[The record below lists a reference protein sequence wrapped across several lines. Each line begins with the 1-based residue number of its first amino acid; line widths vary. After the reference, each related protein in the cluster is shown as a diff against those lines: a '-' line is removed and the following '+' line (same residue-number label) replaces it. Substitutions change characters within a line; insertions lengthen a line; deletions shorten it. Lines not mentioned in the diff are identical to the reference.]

1 MQKLVFCVSVVL
13 MMLLNLSLNRGCYF
27 QVNSTL
33 RIGMSIQ
40 TAFRTALETWSS
52 WIDTKINRNR
62 TRVFFRTFEPSHWRY
77 LLIAMPSIQMNAF
90 GSLSRKFLQIG
101 AGNNWMD
108 LLNISFDISR
118 FKAILLKSRK
128 FV

>member
-1 MQKLVFCVSVVL
+1 MQKLVFFISVVL
-13 MMLLNLSLNRGCYF
+13 MMLLYLSLNRGCYF

-33 RIGMSIQ
+33 RLGMSIP

-52 WIDTKINRNR
+52 WIDTKINPNR

-77 LLIAMPSIQMNAF
+77 LLIAMPSIQMTAF

-108 LLNISFDISR
+108 LLNISFDNSNIQSNS
-118 FKAILLKSRK
+118 FNK
-128 FV
+128 